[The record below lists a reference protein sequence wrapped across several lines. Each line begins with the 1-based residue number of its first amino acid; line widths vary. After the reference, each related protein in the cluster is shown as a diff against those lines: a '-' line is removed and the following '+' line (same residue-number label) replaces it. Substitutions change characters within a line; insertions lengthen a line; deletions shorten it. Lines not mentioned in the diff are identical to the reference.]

1 MAKNILLV
9 KVLRGIELNGRQ
21 DDTLKNL
28 EEMFWRDHP
37 DAQIKISV
45 LNQDGQELQSLKTEE
60 VENNDNPVFNEILSF
75 EGYMTNANY
84 SLVFVCSEY
93 AEHLHLLFH
102 KE

>member
-28 EEMFWRDHP
+28 EEIFWRDHP

-45 LNQDGQELQSLKTEE
+45 LSADGQELQSLKTEE
-60 VENNDNPVFNEILSF
+60 VENNDHPVFNEILSF
-75 EGYMTNANY
+75 EGYLTNANY
-84 SLVFVCSEY
+84 R
-93 AEHLHLLFH
+93 
-102 KE
+102 